1 MNTVFTFG
9 YFIINE
15 RNSNLVLVRLFF
27 LIKSRIIMLFQD
39 NSEPPFIRGK
49 LKEVLPRLQDNM
61 FQKRPPLIKD
71 VHQQMVLTRDKNVV
85 TKQVNTTIFS
95 NYLMD

>member
-1 MNTVFTFG
+1 
-9 YFIINE
+9 
-15 RNSNLVLVRLFF
+15 
-27 LIKSRIIMLFQD
+27 MLFQD
-39 NSEPPFIRGK
+39 NSEPLFIRGK

-61 FQKRPPLIKD
+61 FQKRLPFIKD

-95 NYLMD
+95 NYLMN

>member
-61 FQKRPPLIKD
+61 FQKRPPF
-71 VHQQMVLTRDKNVV
+71 MVLTRDKNVV